1 MTQSPETT
9 PPSEPGTTATGRTPA
24 ASPVLNRRT
33 VLAAAT
39 AAGLG
44 VAASRLIAYA
54 NEPAFTPVPITGT
67 QGNKTGLDW
76 VSPLGKEPA
85 RVAQLLRRA
94 TFGATQAELEQ
105 AQSDGYAKTLDR
117 LIETKIAEPP
127 TFPGGDDANQDKPLN
142 ITQLQQWWIDH
153 MLATPTP
160 FGERMT
166 LFWHGHFT
174 SDFRKVGT
182 QSPFI
187 YWQNLTWR
195 KYALSDLKT
204 MLQQV
209 TIDPAMLRYLDLGT
223 STGRAPNENYSR
235 ELMELF
241 TMGPEAYTEDDVK
254 AAAKALAGWREPLT
268 QSIIDANVQRQMKQT
283 GQAPKNVPK
292 ADTVRTG
299 VYERSR
305 AYTGPAFAYLGE
317 TKLWDTEALLEK
329 ILAQEATAPF
339 IVRKVLTHFVTPTP
353 DDAYVARLATHF
365 RNSRYDLKTLMR
377 DVLASPEFT
386 AASSYRGLIKTPTEF
401 MVNAVKALGDK
412 TLSRVAVQSGSGM
425 GQMLFDPP
433 SVGGWPQNESWIS
446 SNTMLA
452 RANFVTTVLGTLKNV
467 PPAATAHVAHL
478 DGVLSAQTLK
488 LLNDASDDRR
498 RWSIVF
504 ASPEFQLK

>member
-1 MTQSPETT
+1 MSDMKD
-9 PPSEPGTTATGRTPA
+9 PGA
-24 ASPVLNRRT
+24 APILNRRA
-33 VLAAAT
+33 VLAAAS

-67 QGNKTGLDW
+67 QGNKMGLDW

-94 TFGATQAELEQ
+94 TFGATQDELERS
-105 AQSDGYAKTLDR
+105 QSEGYARTVDR
-117 LIETKIAEPP
+117 LVETEIAEPP
-127 TFPGGDDANQDKPLN
+127 TFPGGDEANQDKPLN
-142 ITQLQQWWIDH
+142 LTQLQQWWIDH
-153 MLATPTP
+153 MLTTATP

-182 QSPFI
+182 QAPFI

-195 KYALSDLKT
+195 RHALADLKS
-204 MLQQV
+204 LLEQV

-241 TMGPEAYTEDDVK
+241 TMGPEAYTEDDVR

-283 GQAPKNVPK
+283 GQPPKNVPK

-317 TKLWDTEALLEK
+317 TKLWDSEAVLEK
-329 ILAQEATAPF
+329 ILAQDATAPF
-339 IVRKVLTHFVTPTP
+339 IVRKVLTHFVTPSP

-377 DVLASPEFT
+377 DVLTSTEF
-386 AASSYRGLIKTPTEF
+386 AAPASYRGLIKTPTEF
-401 MVNAVKALGDK
+401 MVNAVKALGDN
-412 TLSRVAVQSGSGM
+412 TVSRFVVQSGSGM

-452 RANFVTTVLGTLKNV
+452 RANFVTTVLGGLKKV
-467 PPAATAHVAHL
+467 PPAASAHLVHL

-498 RWSIVF
+498 RWSVVF